1 MNSDETTPEFELVL
15 QRLETLSEL
24 VDRGFTRLEESFG
37 RIETILARIDS
48 RLEGVENVTVMV
60 QADFESL
67 LSKLREYFPEIDSNG
82 FPF

>member
-1 MNSDETTPEFELVL
+1 MNSDESTPEFDLVL
-15 QRLETLSEL
+15 QRLEALSEL
-24 VDRGFTRLEESFG
+24 VDSGFTRLEESFG

-67 LSKLREYFPEIDSNG
+67 LRKLREYFPEIDSNG

>member
-1 MNSDETTPEFELVL
+1 MNSDELTPEFEMVL
-15 QRLETLSEL
+15 QRLDSLSEL
-24 VDRGFTRLEESFG
+24 VDRGFSRLEESFG
-37 RIETILARIDS
+37 RIEVILARIDS

-67 LSKLREYFPEIDSNG
+67 LRKLKEYFPEIDSNG

>member
-24 VDRGFTRLEESFG
+24 VDRGFTRLGESFG

>member
-1 MNSDETTPEFELVL
+1 MNSDESTPEFDLVL

-24 VDRGFTRLEESFG
+24 VDRGFNRLEESFG

-67 LSKLREYFPEIDSNG
+67 LRKLREYFPEIDSNG

>member
-1 MNSDETTPEFELVL
+1 MNSDESTPEFEMVL
-15 QRLETLSEL
+15 QRLDALSEL
-24 VDRGFTRLEESFG
+24 VDKGFNRLEESFG

-67 LSKLREYFPEIDSNG
+67 LRKLREYFPEIDSNG

>member
-67 LSKLREYFPEIDSNG
+67 LRKLREYFPEIDSNG

>member
-1 MNSDETTPEFELVL
+1 MNTEGSTPEFELVL
-15 QRLETLSEL
+15 ERLESLSEL

-67 LSKLREYFPEIDSNG
+67 LRKLREYFPEIDSNG

>member
-1 MNSDETTPEFELVL
+1 MNTEGSTPEFELVL
-15 QRLETLSEL
+15 QRLESLSEL

-67 LSKLREYFPEIDSNG
+67 LRKLREYFPEIDSNG

>member
-1 MNSDETTPEFELVL
+1 MNSDESTPEFELVL
-15 QRLETLSEL
+15 QRLDALSEL

-67 LSKLREYFPEIDSNG
+67 LRKLKEYFPEIDSNG

>member
-1 MNSDETTPEFELVL
+1 MNSHESAPEFELVL
-15 QRLETLSEL
+15 QRLEALSEL

-37 RIETILARIDS
+37 RIETILVRIDS

>member
-1 MNSDETTPEFELVL
+1 MNSDDTTPEFELVL

-67 LSKLREYFPEIDSNG
+67 LRKLREYFPEIDSNG

>member
-1 MNSDETTPEFELVL
+1 MNSDESPEFELVL
-15 QRLETLSEL
+15 QRLEALSEL

-67 LSKLREYFPEIDSNG
+67 LRKLREYFPEIDSNG

>member
-1 MNSDETTPEFELVL
+1 LVL

>member
-1 MNSDETTPEFELVL
+1 MNSDESTPEFELVL
-15 QRLETLSEL
+15 QRLEALSEL

-67 LSKLREYFPEIDSNG
+67 LRKLREYFPEIDSSG

>member
-1 MNSDETTPEFELVL
+1 MNDNSSPEFELVL
-15 QRLETLSEL
+15 QRLESLSEM
-24 VDRGFTRLEESFG
+24 VDRGFTKLEESFG

-67 LSKLREYFPEIDSNG
+67 LRKLREYFPEIDSNG

>member
-1 MNSDETTPEFELVL
+1 MNIDGSTPEFDLVL
-15 QRLETLSEL
+15 QRLDALSEL

-67 LSKLREYFPEIDSNG
+67 LRKLKEYFPEIDSNG

>member
-1 MNSDETTPEFELVL
+1 MNSDESTPQFEMVL
-15 QRLETLSEL
+15 QRLDGLSEL
-24 VDRGFTRLEESFG
+24 VDKGFTRLEESFG
-37 RIETILARIDS
+37 RIEVILARIDS

-67 LSKLREYFPEIDSNG
+67 LRKLREYFPEIDSNG

>member
-1 MNSDETTPEFELVL
+1 MNDDSSPEFELVL
-15 QRLETLSEL
+15 QRLEALSEL

>member
-1 MNSDETTPEFELVL
+1 MKSDESTPEFEMVL
-15 QRLETLSEL
+15 QRLEALSEL
-24 VDRGFTRLEESFG
+24 VDKGFTRLEESFG

-48 RLEGVENVTVMV
+48 RLEGVENVSVMM

-67 LSKLREYFPEIDSNG
+67 LRKLREYFPEIDSNG

>member
-1 MNSDETTPEFELVL
+1 MNNEESSPEFELVL
-15 QRLETLSEL
+15 QRLDALSEL
-24 VDRGFTRLEESFG
+24 VDRGFNRLEESFG
-37 RIETILARIDS
+37 RMEAILSRIDS

-67 LSKLREYFPEIDSNG
+67 LRKLREYFPEIDSNG

>member
-1 MNSDETTPEFELVL
+1 LVL
-15 QRLETLSEL
+15 QRLEALSEL

>member
-1 MNSDETTPEFELVL
+1 MNSDELTPEFEMVL
-15 QRLETLSEL
+15 QRLDSLSEL
-24 VDRGFTRLEESFG
+24 VDRGFSRLEESFG
-37 RIETILARIDS
+37 RIEAILARIDS

-67 LSKLREYFPEIDSNG
+67 LRKLREYFPEIDSNG

>member
-1 MNSDETTPEFELVL
+1 MNSDQSTPEFDLVL
-15 QRLETLSEL
+15 QRLDALSEL

-67 LSKLREYFPEIDSNG
+67 LRKLKEYFPEIDSNG

>member
-1 MNSDETTPEFELVL
+1 MNSHESAPEFELVL
-15 QRLETLSEL
+15 QRLEALSEL

-37 RIETILARIDS
+37 RIETILVRIDS

-67 LSKLREYFPEIDSNG
+67 LRKLREYFPEIDSNG

>member
-1 MNSDETTPEFELVL
+1 MNSDESTPEFDLVL
-15 QRLETLSEL
+15 QRLEALSEL

-67 LSKLREYFPEIDSNG
+67 LRKLREYFPEIDSNG

>member
-1 MNSDETTPEFELVL
+1 MKSDESTPEFELVL
-15 QRLETLSEL
+15 QRLEALSEL
-24 VDRGFTRLEESFG
+24 VDKGFVRLEESFG
-37 RIETILARIDS
+37 RIETILSRIDS

-67 LSKLREYFPEIDSNG
+67 LRKLREYFPEIDSNG

>member
-1 MNSDETTPEFELVL
+1 MNSDEYTPEFELVL
-15 QRLETLSEL
+15 QRLEALSEL
-24 VDRGFTRLEESFG
+24 VDKGFAGLEESFS
-37 RIETILARIDS
+37 RIEAILARIDS

-67 LSKLREYFPEIDSNG
+67 LRKLKEYFPEIDSNG

>member
-1 MNSDETTPEFELVL
+1 MNSDESTPEFEMVL
-15 QRLETLSEL
+15 QRLDALSEL
-24 VDRGFTRLEESFG
+24 VDKGFTRLEESFG

-67 LSKLREYFPEIDSNG
+67 LRKLREYFPEIDSNG